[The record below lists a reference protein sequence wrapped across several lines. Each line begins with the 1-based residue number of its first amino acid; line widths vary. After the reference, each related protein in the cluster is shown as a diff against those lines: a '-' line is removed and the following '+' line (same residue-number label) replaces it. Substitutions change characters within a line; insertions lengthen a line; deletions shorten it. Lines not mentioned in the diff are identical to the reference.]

1 MKCPTFLQITW
12 TWKLENMKQS
22 SSNSLSRC
30 YLQSW
35 YTKDADRNLLCVC
48 WEKKLQEMFFNSRGL
63 VEAEEL
69 RKLKVKRTVS
79 LAFCQ
84 DCQQPRVL
92 LFMMPRPLPH
102 TDSTVIHLIASDS
115 FKWTWIHLNFPFAGC
130 LVENFSGWSDN
141 LTQPFQTKAR
151 NKRLLRFVK
160 SSLTFTL

>member
-1 MKCPTFLQITW
+1 MLFT
-12 TWKLENMKQS
+12 KLVYKGCRQEFIV
-22 SSNSLSRC
+22 C
-30 YLQSW
+30 
-35 YTKDADRNLLCVC
+35 LL
-48 WEKKLQEMFFNSRGL
+48 EKKLQEMFFNSRGL

-115 FKWTWIHLNFPFAGC
+115 FK
-130 LVENFSGWSDN
+130 
-141 LTQPFQTKAR
+141 
-151 NKRLLRFVK
+151 
-160 SSLTFTL
+160 